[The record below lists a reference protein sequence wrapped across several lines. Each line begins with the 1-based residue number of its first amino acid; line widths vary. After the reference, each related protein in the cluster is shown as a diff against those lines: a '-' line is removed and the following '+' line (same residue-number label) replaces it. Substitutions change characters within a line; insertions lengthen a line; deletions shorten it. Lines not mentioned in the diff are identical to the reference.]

1 MQIKLNEVLREKLGG
16 TYSANVGG
24 GATRAPRQE
33 YTVQLS
39 YGSSPENVETLAPSV
54 LAFIDTLKRVGPSAE
69 DVEKVKAQQLRAL
82 ETSLKLNAFWRTNIE
97 SRDQAGENLAGL
109 LDETA
114 IRTLT
119 PAKIQASAN
128 KYLNQAN
135 FARFVLLPEVKAP

>member
-1 MQIKLNEVLREKLGG
+1 MSFSFAG
-16 TYSANVGG
+16 
-24 GATRAPRQE
+24 
-33 YTVQLS
+33 LS
-39 YGSSPENVETLAPSV
+39 VETLAPSV
-54 LAFIDTLKRVGPSAE
+54 LAFVDTLKRVGPSAA

-97 SRDQAGENLAGL
+97 SRDQAGEDLAGL

-114 IRTLT
+114 MRTLT

-135 FARFVLLPEVKAP
+135 FARFVLLPEGKAP